1 MFSEILGVF
10 RTIFSAGAY
19 LTPIFAAFG
28 VVIPP
33 AAIAAVPLATIL
45 MDKAEEA
52 MGDGQ
57 GALKKAAVTE
67 GLTAF
72 SSKMAELSTGG
83 QKETWAALTPEVIS
97 ATIDGLAGA
106 ANAIAKATQVAP
118 ISDDSRFEI
127 MKQGG

>member
-1 MFSEILGVF
+1 MFSKILGVF

-19 LTPIFAAFG
+19 LTPVLAAFG

-33 AAIAAVPLATIL
+33 VAIASVPLMTVL

-52 MGDGQ
+52 FGDGS
-57 GALKKAAVTE
+57 GPLKKAAVTE
-67 GLTAF
+67 GITAF

-106 ANAIAKATQVAP
+106 ANAIAKATQAAP
-118 ISDDSRFEI
+118 VFDDSQFEL